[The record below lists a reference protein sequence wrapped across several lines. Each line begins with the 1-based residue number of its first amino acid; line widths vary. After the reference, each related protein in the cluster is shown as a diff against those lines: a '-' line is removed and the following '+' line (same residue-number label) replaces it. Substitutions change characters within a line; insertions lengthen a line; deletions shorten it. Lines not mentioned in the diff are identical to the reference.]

1 MKNFLYVLAAIAVI
15 WLSKL
20 SYDVMLLNNQLL
32 ENQSTIRKSEQGIA
46 SLNDQLV
53 ALQRKTITASPEL
66 ETTNQKQIAP
76 IEVVGLNPVI
86 LIQQKLELVQFA
98 VQQQQYIYAIEQ
110 LNEVHQFIEKNDLAE
125 TLKYTLHTTISQDKH
140 AIEQYVA
147 SRAVQ
152 EEQLENIL
160 QSIELSLKKEA
171 EYSEIK
177 IAKDE
182 DRSWWSQWFKFDR
195 VTQNTSA
202 LVNRKFILK
211 EVELRL
217 ILAQHALARGA
228 FLEYQ
233 SMMDLMITELNQ
245 LPDEYSATLKRD
257 LVKLKQAKMNPVPKL
272 SSLSILEP

>member
-233 SMMDLMITELNQ
+233 SMLDLMITELNQ

>member
-32 ENQSTIRKSEQGIA
+32 ENQSTIRKSEQTIA

-66 ETTNQKQIAP
+66 ETANQKQIAP

-98 VQQQQYIYAIEQ
+98 IQQQQYIYAIEQ

-182 DRSWWSQWFKFDR
+182 DRSWLSQWFKFDQ

-233 SMMDLMITELNQ
+233 SMLDLMITELNQ
-245 LPDEYSATLKRD
+245 LPDEYSAALKRD